1 LLCDPCSAPVDGK
14 QLAHFEPR
22 RMPLHTAGGASG
34 RERTRFAY
42 AVFCLSKA
50 CMRPLSVFSRT
61 VPLFVV
67 TFSQVGIL

>member
-1 LLCDPCSAPVDGK
+1 
-14 QLAHFEPR
+14 
-22 RMPLHTAGGASG
+22 MPLHTAGGASG